1 MRIVLL
7 SSIVPFINGGARF
20 IVEWLEGKLVEAGH
34 EVERFYLPFV
44 DDPNEI
50 LHQIAAWR
58 MMDLTQWCDRVI
70 CFRPPAYVV
79 DHPHKV
85 LWFIHHIRIFYDLW
99 DTPYRG
105 MPDTLETRAIRDN
118 LRALDTQAINEAKA
132 VFTNSR
138 VVADRLKTFNNVD
151 ATPLYP
157 PIYQP
162 ERFTHTGYGDE
173 IVAISRLEPHKRQAL
188 MIEAMQYV
196 KTGVKLRLA
205 GTASSAEYGRQLIQR
220 VQDLG
225 LRDRVIFEDRWI
237 TEDEKAE
244 MLKEALA
251 VAYLPKD
258 EDSYGYPSLEGAHA
272 RKPIVTTTD
281 SGGVLELVEHGRNG
295 LISEPDPRALAE
307 QFDRL
312 YADKQGVAKMGTA
325 SLNRLAEMK
334 IDWNTVVERLTS

>member
-1 MRIVLL
+1 
-7 SSIVPFINGGARF
+7 
-20 IVEWLEGKLVEAGH
+20 
-34 EVERFYLPFV
+34 
-44 DDPNEI
+44 
-50 LHQIAAWR
+50 
-58 MMDLTQWCDRVI
+58 VI

-79 DHPHKV
+79 DHPNKV
-85 LWFIHHIRIFYDLW
+85 LWFIHHIRTFYDLW

-105 MPDTLETRAIRDN
+105 MPDDAHHRAIRDN
-118 LRALDTQAINEAKA
+118 LRALDTQAISEARA
-132 VFTNSR
+132 VFTNSQ
-138 VVADRLKTFNNVD
+138 VVADRLKTFNGLT

-162 ERFTHTGYGDE
+162 ERFSHTGYGDE

-188 MIEAMQYV
+188 MIQAMQHV

-205 GTASSAEYGRQLIQR
+205 GTASSVEYGRQL
-220 VQDLG
+220 VQMTKDLG
-225 LRDRVIFEDRWI
+225 VQDRVILEDRWI
-237 TEDEKAE
+237 SEDEKAE

-251 VAYLPKD
+251 IAYLPKD

-272 RKPIVTTTD
+272 RKAIITTTD

-295 LISEPDPRALAE
+295 LISEPDPRALAQ

-312 YADKQGVAKMGTA
+312 HADKQDVARMGTA

-334 IDWNTVVERLTS
+334 IDWSTVVDRLTA

>member
-20 IVEWLEGKLVEAGH
+20 IVEWLEEKLIEAGH

-58 MMDLTQWCDRVI
+58 LMDLTQWCDRVI

-79 DHPHKV
+79 DHPNKV
-85 LWFIHHIRIFYDLW
+85 LWFIHHIRTFYDLW

-105 MPDTLETRAIRDN
+105 MPDDTHHRAIRDN
-118 LRALDTQAINEAKA
+118 LRALDTQAISESRA
-132 VFTNSR
+132 VFTNSQ
-138 VVADRLKTFNNVD
+138 VVADRLKKFNGLD

-157 PIYQP
+157 PVYQP

-188 MIEAMQYV
+188 MIEAMAHV
-196 KTGVKLRLA
+196 RTGVKLRLA
-205 GTASSAEYGRQLIQR
+205 GTASSPEYGRQLLQR
-220 VQDLG
+220 VQELG
-225 LRDRVIFEDRWI
+225 LQDRVILEDRWI
-237 TEDEKAE
+237 SEDEKAQ

-251 VAYLPKD
+251 IAYLPKD

-272 RKPIVTTTD
+272 KKPIITTTD

-295 LISEPDPRALAE
+295 LISEPDPKALAE

-312 YADKQGVAKMGTA
+312 HADKLGVAKMGTA

-334 IDWNTVVERLTS
+334 IDWNTVVERLTA